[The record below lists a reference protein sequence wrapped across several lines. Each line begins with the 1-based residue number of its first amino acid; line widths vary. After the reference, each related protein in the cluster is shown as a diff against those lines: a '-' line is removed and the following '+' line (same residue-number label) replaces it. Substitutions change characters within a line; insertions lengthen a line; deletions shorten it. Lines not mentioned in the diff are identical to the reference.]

1 MIDLVYITAI
11 SGTGGSG
18 AVSFRREKYVP
29 RGGPDGGDGG
39 AGGDVFIRGAARHD
53 TLMHIRN
60 EAIFQ
65 AINGGDGTARKRTG
79 KTAKPTVI
87 EVPIGTRIWLE
98 GEDEDEDLLGDVMHD
113 GEEICIARGG
123 IGGLGNTN
131 FATPTQQVP
140 LIAEAGG
147 PREEV
152 YLKLEL
158 KLLADV
164 AFIGKPSCGKST
176 LISQLSGARPK
187 IAEYP
192 FTTLEPVLGVVST
205 ERGRFVAVEI
215 PGLIEGA
222 HKGAGLGQEFLRHAS
237 RCGVL
242 IHLIDGADKDIFHDF
257 EMLRKEVVAFG
268 QGLEEKPW
276 LIAVNKIDIEEAKE
290 MALLLQ
296 DDLEGLGPEVHLIS
310 GLTGEG
316 LGDLVERVGLTIEEL
331 RRSPDLSVHPLLEAS
346 LDDDAGIV
354 SVTKDTGENVY
365 EVHSA
370 QADRFVRGSQ
380 LESWSGQL
388 QLWAAFRDLGVVD
401 ALAQAGAGR
410 GDTIRIG
417 NAEFEWV

>member
-1 MIDLVYITAI
+1 MIDLVHITVI
-11 SGTGGSG
+11 SGHGGSG

-39 AGGDVFIRGAARHD
+39 NGGDIFIRGARRHD

-60 EAIFQ
+60 EAVFQ
-65 AINGGDGTARKRTG
+65 AEVGGDGGARKRTG
-79 KTAKPTVI
+79 KTAKPTII
-87 EVPIGTRIWLE
+87 EVPIGTRIWIQGNTE
-98 GEDEDEDLLGDVMHD
+98 TLLGDVMHD
-113 GEEICIARGG
+113 GEEICIAKGG
-123 IGGLGNTN
+123 AGGLGNSQ
-131 FATPTQQVP
+131 FATSTQQVP

-147 PREEV
+147 LEDNI
-152 YLKLEL
+152 YLRLEL

-205 ERGRFVAVEI
+205 GSGRFVAVEI

-222 HKGAGLGQEFLRHAS
+222 HRGAGLGQEFLRHAS

-242 IHLIDGADKDIFHDF
+242 IHLIDGADRDVFHDF
-257 EMLRKEVVAFG
+257 EMVRQEVVEFG

-276 LIAVNKIDIEEAKE
+276 VIAVNKIDIEEAKE
-290 MALLLQ
+290 MAQLLR

-316 LGDLVERVGLTIEEL
+316 LEGLVERVGEIIEEL
-331 RRSPDLSVHPLLEAS
+331 KRAPDLSVQPLLQMETA
-346 LDDDAGIV
+346 DDGGIV
-354 SVTKDTGENVY
+354 SVTKDDEENVF
-365 EVHSA
+365 EVVSY
-370 QADRFVRGSQ
+370 QADRLVRGSQ
-380 LESWSGQL
+380 LGSWAGQL
-388 QLWAAFRDLGVVD
+388 QLWAAFRELGVVA

-410 GDTIRIG
+410 GDTVRIG

>member
-1 MIDLVYITAI
+1 MIDVVYITVI
-11 SGTGGSG
+11 SGHGGSG

-39 AGGDVFIRGAARHD
+39 NGGDVFIRGTRRHD

-60 EAIFQ
+60 ETVFQ
-65 AINGGDGTARKRTG
+65 AQVGGDGAARKRTG
-79 KTAKPTVI
+79 KTAQPTII
-87 EVPIGTRIWLE
+87 EVPIGTRIWIQGTTE
-98 GEDEDEDLLGDVMHD
+98 RILGDIMDD

-123 IGGLGNTN
+123 LGGLGNIH
-131 FATPTQQVP
+131 FATSTQQVP

-147 PREEV
+147 LEDKL
-152 YLKLEL
+152 YLRLEL

-164 AFIGKPSCGKST
+164 ALIGKPSCGKST

-205 ERGRFVAVEI
+205 GSGRFVAVEI

-222 HKGAGLGQEFLRHAS
+222 HRGAGLGQEFLRHAS

-242 IHLIDGADKDIFHDF
+242 IHLIDGADKDVFRDF
-257 EMLRKEVVAFG
+257 EMVRQEVVAFG

-276 LIAVNKIDIEEAKE
+276 VIAVNKIDIEEAKE
-290 MALLLQ
+290 MAQLLQ

-316 LGDLVERVGLTIEEL
+316 LEGLVNRVGEIINEL
-331 RRSPDLSVHPLLEAS
+331 RRTPDLSVQPLLQMEPA
-346 LDDDAGIV
+346 DDDGIV
-354 SVTKDTGENVY
+354 SVTKDNEENVF
-365 EVHSA
+365 EVVSY
-370 QADRFVRGSQ
+370 QADRLVRGSLLQ
-380 LESWSGQL
+380 SWSGQL
-388 QLWAAFRDLGVVD
+388 QLWAAFRELGVVD

-410 GDTIRIG
+410 GDTVRIG
-417 NAEFEWV
+417 TAEFEWV

>member
-1 MIDLVYITAI
+1 MIDIVYITAI
-11 SGTGGSG
+11 SGSGGSG

-39 AGGDVFIRGAARHD
+39 NGGDVFIRGMSRHD

-65 AINGGDGTARKRTG
+65 AERGGDGAGRKRTG
-79 KTAKPTVI
+79 KTAKATVI
-87 EVPIGTRIWLE
+87 EVPIGTRIWLQ
-98 GEDEDEDLLGDVMHD
+98 GEEERILGDVMHE

-123 IGGLGNTN
+123 LGGLGNVQ
-131 FATPTQQVP
+131 FATPTQRVP

-147 PREEV
+147 LSEEV

-192 FTTLEPVLGVVST
+192 FTTLEPVLGVVASDS
-205 ERGRFVAVEI
+205 GRFVAVEI

-242 IHLIDGADKDIFHDF
+242 IHLIDGADKDVLNDF
-257 EMLRKEVVAFG
+257 EMLRKEIVEFG

-290 MALLLQ
+290 MALLLRE
-296 DDLEGLGPEVHLIS
+296 DLEGIGPEVYLIS

-316 LGDLVERVGLTIEEL
+316 LAELVNRTGDIISEL
-331 RRSPDLSVHPLLEAS
+331 RRSPDASVKPLLHRDFEG
-346 LDDDAGIV
+346 DGGIV
-354 SVTKDTGENVY
+354 SVTQEKGENVY
-365 EVHSA
+365 AVQSV
-370 QADRFVRGSQ
+370 QADRLVRGSQ
-380 LESWSGQL
+380 VESWSGQL
-388 QLWAAFRDLGVVD
+388 QLWAAFRDLGVVE

-410 GDTIRIG
+410 GDTVRIG
-417 NAEFEWV
+417 NVEFEWV

>member
-1 MIDLVYITAI
+1 MIDVVYITVI
-11 SGTGGSG
+11 SGHGGSG

-39 AGGDVFIRGAARHD
+39 NGGDVFIRGTRRHD

-60 EAIFQ
+60 ETVFQ
-65 AINGGDGTARKRTG
+65 AQVGGDGAARKRTG
-79 KTAKPTVI
+79 KTAQPTII
-87 EVPIGTRIWLE
+87 EVPIGTRIWIQGDTE
-98 GEDEDEDLLGDVMHD
+98 RILGDIMDD

-123 IGGLGNTN
+123 LGGLGNIH
-131 FATPTQQVP
+131 FATSTQQVP

-147 PREEV
+147 LEDKL
-152 YLKLEL
+152 YLRLEL

-205 ERGRFVAVEI
+205 GSGRFVAVEI

-222 HKGAGLGQEFLRHAS
+222 HRGAGLGQEFLRHAS

-242 IHLIDGADKDIFHDF
+242 IHLIDGADKDVFRDF
-257 EMLRKEVVAFG
+257 EMVRQEVVAFG

-276 LIAVNKIDIEEAKE
+276 VIAVNKIDIEEAKE
-290 MALLLQ
+290 MAQLLQ

-316 LGDLVERVGLTIEEL
+316 LEGLVNRVGEIINEL
-331 RRSPDLSVHPLLEAS
+331 RRTPDLSVRPLIQMEP
-346 LDDDAGIV
+346 DDDDGIV
-354 SVTKDTGENVY
+354 RVTKDNKENVF
-365 EVHSA
+365 EVVSY
-370 QADRFVRGSQ
+370 QADRLVRGSLLQ
-380 LESWSGQL
+380 SWSGQL
-388 QLWAAFRDLGVVD
+388 QLWAAFRELGVVD

-410 GDTIRIG
+410 GDTVRIG
-417 NAEFEWV
+417 TAEFEWV

>member
-1 MIDLVYITAI
+1 MIDVVYITAI
-11 SGTGGSG
+11 SGAGGSG
-18 AVSFRREKYVP
+18 AVSFRREKFVP

-39 AGGDVFIRGAARHD
+39 NGGDIVIRGKSGHD

-65 AINGGDGTARKRTG
+65 ADRGGDGSGRKRTG
-79 KTAKPTVI
+79 KTAKSTVI
-87 EVPIGTRIWLE
+87 EVPIGTRIWVQDD
-98 GEDEDEDLLGDVMHD
+98 DEHPIGDVMNE
-113 GEEICIARGG
+113 GEEICIAKGG
-123 IGGLGNTN
+123 LGGLGNIH

-147 PREEV
+147 RHEEI

-176 LISQLSGARPK
+176 LISYLSRARPK

-192 FTTLEPVLGVVST
+192 FTTLEPVLGVVAT
-205 ERGRFVAVEI
+205 ETGRFVAVEI

-242 IHLIDGADKDIFHDF
+242 VHLIDGADKDVFHDF
-257 EMLRKEVVAFG
+257 EMVREEVVAFG

-276 LIAVNKIDIEEAKE
+276 VIAVNKMDIEEAKD
-290 MALLLQ
+290 MARLLR
-296 DDLEGLGPEVHLIS
+296 DDLKGLDPEVHLIS

-316 LGDLVERVGLTIEEL
+316 LEDLVSRVGDIINE
-331 RRSPDLSVHPLLEAS
+331 RKRSPDLSVKPLPQRDS
-346 LDDDAGIV
+346 DDHSDIV
-354 SVTKDTGENVY
+354 SITKDTTGSENIF
-365 EVHSA
+365 EVDSF
-370 QADRFVRGSQ
+370 QADRLVRGSQ
-380 LESWSGQL
+380 LKSWSGQL

-410 GDTIRIG
+410 GDTVRIG